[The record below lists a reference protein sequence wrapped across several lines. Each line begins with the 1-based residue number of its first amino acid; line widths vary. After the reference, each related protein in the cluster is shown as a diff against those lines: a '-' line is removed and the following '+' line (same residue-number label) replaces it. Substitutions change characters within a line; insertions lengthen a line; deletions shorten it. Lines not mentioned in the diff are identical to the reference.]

1 LEHGR
6 CICGTPSTNIV
17 VFLFEH
23 VRRSNVIMWSVFK
36 EGGGWLWR
44 LQHKYRAT
52 PWGSSFLPWCVN
64 VVLVVTAIF
73 GPFNWRVSGYKA
85 L

>member
-1 LEHGR
+1 
-6 CICGTPSTNIV
+6 
-17 VFLFEH
+17 
-23 VRRSNVIMWSVFK
+23 MWSVFK

-73 GPFNWRVSGYKA
+73 GPFNWRVSGYKD